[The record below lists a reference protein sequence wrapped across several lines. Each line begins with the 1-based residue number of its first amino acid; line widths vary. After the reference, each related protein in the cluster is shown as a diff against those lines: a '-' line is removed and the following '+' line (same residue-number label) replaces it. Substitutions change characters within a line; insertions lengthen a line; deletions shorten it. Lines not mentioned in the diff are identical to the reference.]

1 MEMHQGNYGAL
12 GNVFDLLLNGY
23 GKICETY
30 EYILGESYNYHFGFS
45 RKIVFLYLY
54 QEIEKLPTEQILVA
68 VVK

>member
-1 MEMHQGNYGAL
+1 MARWE
-12 GNVFDLLLNGY
+12 NVFDLLLNGY

-30 EYILGESYNYHFGFS
+30 EYILGESDNYHFGFS

-54 QEIEKLPTEQILVA
+54 QEIEKLPTEQILVT